1 MASYKCLE
9 FNIENAVA
17 TIILNRPDAANAFNL
32 QLATELNQVASL
44 CDGNPDIRAVV
55 LTGNG
60 KLFCAGGDLGSMA
73 EAGDNVDKA
82 LKALT
87 AQCHAAYST
96 LMRIKQP
103 LIVAVNGAAAGI
115 GFSLALVGDITIA
128 SEKAG
133 FSMAYTAAG
142 LSPDGGSTF
151 LLPKVVGLKRAKEL
165 MITNRRLSAAEALD
179 WGIVNQVVA
188 SGDLQET
195 AQALAAQLAKGA
207 TQAFGVVKALT
218 LSGCSESFESQ
229 MVLEAQGIAAC
240 AKGSDGIEGISAF
253 LEKRRPEF
261 KGL

>member
-1 MASYKCLE
+1 MANYETLE
-9 FNIENAVA
+9 FQIDNAVA
-17 TIILNRPDAANAFNL
+17 TITLNRPAAANAFNL
-32 QLATELNQVASL
+32 QLGTELNQVASL

-55 LTGNG
+55 LTANG
-60 KLFCAGGDLGSMA
+60 KLFCAGGDLGCMA
-73 EAGDNVDKA
+73 EAGDGVDIA

-96 LMRIKQP
+96 LMRMNQP

-115 GFSLALVGDITIA
+115 GMSLALLGDITIA
-128 SEKAG
+128 SEKAA

-179 WGIVNQVVA
+179 WGIVSQVVA
-188 SGDLQET
+188 ADDLQAT
-195 AQALAAQLAKGA
+195 AQALAAQLAQGA
-207 TQAFGVVKALT
+207 TQAFGVVKALA

-229 MVLEAQGIAAC
+229 MVLEARGIAAC
-240 AKGSDGIEGISAF
+240 AKGVDGSEGISAF
-253 LEKRRPEF
+253 LEKRRAEF
-261 KGL
+261 KGQ